1 MLARGD
7 AREGIAPRPDGVRE
21 LPLSFG
27 QERMWFLDR
36 LERTGAAH
44 NVFIAE
50 RLRGPLDPDA
60 LERALAGIVVRH
72 EILRTRFPGRDG
84 APVQIVDE
92 PRPTGDRPHAAA
104 TGTRG
109 ETGARD
115 ETGPQDEAGVRG
127 ETGSQGETGVRGKIG
142 ARGGSGARDEAGSG
156 NEGHDRPYLE
166 LLDLSDLPEAE
177 REARTARL
185 VREQIERRF
194 DLAGEPPLRA
204 GLVRL
209 SEREHAIY
217 IVFHHIA
224 VDGWSVGVF
233 ARELATLYGAFL
245 AGEPPVWE
253 PLPVQYA
260 DFALWQRQRSDDL
273 TDRTLGYWR
282 RRLADPPTL
291 ELPTDRPRPAVRTS
305 EGGAARLRLPAELAD
320 GVDGLARSTRTTPF
334 MVLLAVYLVLL
345 SRRSGQEDVCVGT
358 PIAGRDRDE
367 LEPLIGLFLNTLVI
381 RGDLS
386 GDPTF
391 GELLVRVRR
400 AALEAY
406 TNADLPFDRLV
417 SELNIPR
424 DLSRTPLFQAQLVPH
439 DYRDTALTLPGVTA
453 EPIDPGDARP
463 AMFDLSLEF
472 GRRDGGLELSLVYN
486 TALFDHGTAERMAEH
501 VAAMLRR
508 AVDDPGTRL
517 SELGLPPEAER
528 ELTLTAWNDTAV
540 PLPETTL
547 HDLVAGEPGTV
558 AATCGGRSLTYAELE
573 TSVNRLANRLRREG
587 VRPGA
592 VVAVC
597 ATRSLE
603 TLVALLAVMRAGGA
617 YLPLDPDYPA
627 ERLAFVLRDSGA
639 ELLLT
644 EERVRGRL
652 PEGAARVLLIED
664 PRAFAGEPGTPP
676 APLATPD
683 DLAYVIYTSGSTGR
697 PKGVAIEHRA
707 VVNLLLAMKDLLNAG
722 PGHVWLALTSLS
734 FDISVLELFLP
745 LVTGGRVVVAGGA
758 EAPDALALVR
768 LAAGHGVT
776 HVQATPSG
784 WRALLDAG
792 FDGPAVTALAGGEA
806 LPPALARALR
816 ERVRAMW
823 NVYGPT
829 ETTIWSTREPVPA
842 EPGAVAI
849 GRPLANTRVHV
860 LDERLDPV
868 PVGVVGELFIAGT
881 GLARGYLH
889 RPGLTAERFLP
900 DPFGPSG
907 SRLYRTGDRVRW
919 LADGRLEFLG
929 RADGQVKLRGHRIEL
944 GEVEAALETHP
955 RVARAVA
962 AIIDDTLVAYVV
974 GASPVAGEPAVP
986 AVAATEDPAT
996 GAGAEAGAGLGSGA
1010 GAGSD
1015 VEVVRGTG
1023 AGAGD
1028 IADAADTDTPV
1039 TVGEPDLAGLREHVA
1054 RSLPAIMV
1062 PAVVVPLST
1071 LPLTPNG
1078 KLDRKALPAPGRP
1091 SAGHGRPPESH
1102 LERQVAGIFAEVLG
1116 VAADRLGADDDFFG
1130 LGGHSLLA
1138 VKVTARIAALLG
1150 VEVPLRELFGRPT
1163 IAGFAEAVG
1172 AAASG
1177 LADDRDGRA
1186 VPLRPRPDGTPLAL
1200 SPAQERLWLMHRV
1213 DPDDAAYNMF
1223 TVWRLRGD
1231 LDTAALEHALRD
1243 LAARHET
1250 LRTRYPEVDGGP
1262 VAITDRATGPL
1273 IEHIDLTGEEPASGE
1288 ATEERPGEALAGRG
1302 GSGSVEGLAGRTGS
1316 GSAGGV
1322 AGRTG
1327 PGSGEGLADLASRER
1342 EARRLVAERTNA
1354 PFDLTGPP
1362 PLRVSLLR
1370 LAEHD
1375 HVLCVVLHH
1384 IAGDGWSLNVLAD
1397 DLAALYAAHKNGTE
1411 PGLAEPPVTYGDI
1424 AFWQRSRD
1432 DGAALGYWRERL
1444 ADPPVLELPL
1454 DRPRPQIS
1462 SHIGGSHSFRLSADL
1477 AARLE
1482 EVAQE
1487 CGATLFMVLLAVYQ
1501 VLLARHTG
1509 QDDIMVGSSYAGR
1522 DRVELEPVVG
1532 YLANTLVLRGD
1543 LSGDPS
1549 FTDLVGRTRTILL
1562 EAMAYPEVPF
1572 EKLVTELE
1580 VERGLSR
1587 TPLFRTMAI
1596 LHSQDDGV
1604 RDSLAD
1610 LDLEFFDAGYRQA
1623 KFDLMLEMWRRDDE
1637 LFLVL
1642 GYDAELFEAETVARL
1657 AGRFAVLCRAVA
1669 ADPRRVLSALP
1680 LRTDEDDARLRVHEE
1695 TTAHVP
1701 GPLVPDLVA
1710 EATAAH
1716 AGATAVGCGAETLT
1730 YAGLELRVASLAAL
1744 LRRRG
1749 VVRETVVAVLADR
1762 SIDVVVAL
1770 LAVWRA
1776 GGAYLPVD
1784 PELPGERVGTI
1795 LSDSGAALL
1804 VTARPLDGPPPG
1816 DVPVLVL
1823 ADLEA
1828 EEPGE
1833 LTETA
1838 RPADGDDAA
1847 YVIYTSGSTGR
1858 PKGVVVEHRALAE
1871 RVAWMRE
1878 AYGLGPGDRVVQ
1890 FAALG
1895 FDAHAEEIYPA
1906 LASGAALELL
1916 PGGAVTLPEVLAGP
1930 RGHEVTVL
1938 DLPTAYWHRL
1948 VDQLD
1953 DVAWPERLRLVILGG
1968 EQVHAEAVA
1977 RWRERFGDR
1986 VRLVNTYG
1994 PTEATIIATAADL
2007 GSADTEGRPPIGRPI
2022 GGTRAVVVTP
2032 RPGASGEAPGVS
2044 EEPPGVSEEPHGV
2057 SGEPYRTPS
2066 AVSGESLRRVPP
2078 GVPGELLLGGAGLAR
2093 GYLGRPDLT
2102 AERFPDD
2109 PEMGRLYRT
2118 GDLVRWRADGLLE
2131 FLGRVDDQ
2139 MKVRGFRIEPAEIE
2153 GRLLAHPGVRQ
2164 AAVTARED
2172 RLVAYVAGPA
2182 DPVELRRDLAVVL
2195 PPYMVPDVWVT
2206 LDELPLTTGGKI
2218 DRRALPAPGL
2228 DLDEDRPFV
2237 EPRNDAEILVA
2248 GVWQEVLGVGK
2259 VGALDDFFALG
2270 GHSLLAVRVGSRLRT
2285 AAKIDVPMR
2294 ELFRNRTVADL
2305 AVVVERI
2312 LMEELSALTDEEVAR
2327 ILGTDGS

>member
-1 MLARGD
+1 MDTLARGD
-7 AREGIAPRPDGVRE
+7 TRDGIAPRPDGVRE

-60 LERALAGIVVRH
+60 LERALAEIVARH

-92 PRPTGDRPHAAA
+92 PRPTGDRPYADAAGTPGEA
-104 TGTRG
+104 GARSETGAQGETGTR
-109 ETGARD
+109 
-115 ETGPQDEAGVRG
+115 
-127 ETGSQGETGVRGKIG
+127 GETGVRGKIG
-142 ARGGSGARDEAGSG
+142 ARGGSGARDEAGSENEG

-166 LLDLSDLPEAE
+166 LLDLSDLPEAD

-217 IVFHHIA
+217 VVFHHIA

-245 AGEPPVWE
+245 AGEPPS
-253 PLPVQYA
+253 LPPPPIQYA
-260 DFALWQRQRSDDL
+260 DFALWQRERSDDL
-273 TDRTLGYWR
+273 TDERLGYWR

-291 ELPTDRPRPAVRTS
+291 ELPTDRPRPPVRTS
-305 EGGAARLRLPAELAD
+305 EGGCALLRLPAELAD
-320 GVDGLARSTRTTPF
+320 GVDELARRTRTTPF

-439 DYRDTALTLPGVTA
+439 DYRGTALTLPGVTA

-472 GRRDGGLELSLVYN
+472 GRRDGGLELSLVYS

-508 AVDDPGTRL
+508 AVEDPGTRL
-517 SELGLPPEAER
+517 SKLGLPPEAER
-528 ELTLTAWNDTAV
+528 ELTLTAWNDTAA
-540 PLPETTL
+540 PRPETTL

-573 TSVNRLANRLRREG
+573 TGVNRLANRLRREG

-644 EERVRGRL
+644 EECVRGRL

-707 VVNLLLAMKDLLNAG
+707 VVNLLLAMKDLLGAG

-734 FDISVLELFLP
+734 FDISVLEFFLP

-768 LAAGHGVT
+768 LAAAHGVT

-792 FDGPAVTALAGGEA
+792 FDGPRVTALAGGEA

-816 ERVRAMW
+816 GRVRAMW

-881 GLARGYLH
+881 GLARGYLN

-900 DPFGPSG
+900 DPFGPQG

-962 AIIDDTLVAYVV
+962 AIVDDTLVAYVV
-974 GASPVAGEPAVP
+974 RASPVAAEAVEGTGTE
-986 AVAATEDPAT
+986 AGGVADADTPAT
-996 GAGAEAGAGLGSGA
+996 
-1010 GAGSD
+1010 
-1015 VEVVRGTG
+1015 
-1023 AGAGD
+1023 
-1028 IADAADTDTPV
+1028 I
-1039 TVGEPDLAGLREHVA
+1039 GEPDLAGLREHVA

-1091 SAGHGRPPESH
+1091 SAGHGRSPESH

-1138 VKVTARIAALLG
+1138 VKVTARIAALLD

-1186 VPLRPRPDGTPLAL
+1186 APLRPRPDGTPLTL
-1200 SPAQERLWLMHRV
+1200 SPAQERLWLLHRL

-1273 IEHIDLTGEEPASGE
+1273 IEHIDLTGEEPAGGVP
-1288 ATEERPGEALAGRG
+1288 EERLAGTGAAEEKPGGGLAGRI
-1302 GSGSVEGLAGRTGS
+1302 GSGSAEGFAGRNGSGSAEGFAGRNGSGSAEGLAGRIGS
-1316 GSAGGV
+1316 GAVEGESA
-1322 AGRTG
+1322 
-1327 PGSGEGLADLASRER
+1327 EGLAGRER

-1362 PLRVSLLR
+1362 PFRVSLLR
-1370 LAEHD
+1370 LAEQD

-1397 DLAALYAAHKNGTE
+1397 DLAVLYAAHRNGTE
-1411 PGLAEPPVTYGDI
+1411 PGLTEPPVTYGDI
-1424 AFWQRSRD
+1424 AFWQRGHD

-1454 DRPRPQIS
+1454 DRPRPPIS
-1462 SHIGGSHSFRLSADL
+1462 SHTGGFHSFRLPADL
-1477 AARLE
+1477 AVRLE

-1487 CGATLFMVLLAVYQ
+1487 CGATLFMVLLAAYQ

-1532 YLANTLVLRGD
+1532 YLASTLVLRGD

-1549 FTDLVGRTRTILL
+1549 FTDLVGRTRTTLL

-1604 RDSLAD
+1604 RNSLAD

-1623 KFDLMLEMWRRDDE
+1623 KFDLMLEMWRRDDG

-1657 AGRFAVLCRAVA
+1657 AARFTVLCRAVA
-1669 ADPRRVLSALP
+1669 ADPRRALSELP
-1680 LRTDEDDARLRVHEE
+1680 LHTDEDDARLRVHEAA
-1695 TTAHVP
+1695 TANVP
-1701 GPLVPDLVA
+1701 GPLVPDLIA

-1716 AGATAVGCGAETLT
+1716 AGATAVGCGDETLT
-1730 YAGLELRVASLAAL
+1730 YASLELRVASLAAL

-1762 SIDVVVAL
+1762 SIDVVAAL

-1784 PELPGERVGTI
+1784 PELPEERVGTI

-1823 ADLEA
+1823 DDLEA
-1828 EEPGE
+1828 EEPE
-1833 LTETA
+1833 EPA
-1838 RPADGDDAA
+1838 RLVGGDDAA
-1847 YVIYTSGSTGR
+1847 YVIYTSGSTGQ

-1916 PGGAVTLPEVLAGP
+1916 PGGAVTLPEVLAEP
-1930 RGHEVTVL
+1930 RGREVTVL

-1948 VDQLD
+1948 VDQID

-1994 PTEATIIATAADL
+1994 PTEATVIATAADL
-2007 GSADTEGRPPIGRPI
+2007 GSAETEGRPPIGRPI
-2022 GGTRAVVVTP
+2022 GGTRAVVVAP
-2032 RPGASGEAPGVS
+2032 RPGVSGGLTHRT
-2044 EEPPGVSEEPHGV
+2044 PPGVSGGLTH
-2057 SGEPYRTPS
+2057 RTPPG
-2066 AVSGESLRRVPP
+2066 VSGESLRHTPSELPRRTPELSRRTQQGGSEGSLHRVPP

-2102 AERFPDD
+2102 AERFLDD
-2109 PEMGRLYRT
+2109 PEAGRLYRT

-2182 DPVELRRDLAVVL
+2182 DPVELRRDLAAVL

-2218 DRRALPAPGL
+2218 DRRALPAPGF

-2259 VGALDDFFALG
+2259 VGAFDDFFALG
-2270 GHSLLAVRVGSRLRT
+2270 GHSLLVVRVGSRLRT
-2285 AAKIDVPMR
+2285 AAGIDVPIR

-2305 AVVVERI
+2305 AVAVERI
-2312 LMEELSALTDEEVAR
+2312 LTEELSAMTDEEVAR
-2327 ILGTDGS
+2327 MLGTDGP

>member
-1 MLARGD
+1 MDMLARGD
-7 AREGIAPRPDGVRE
+7 ARDGITPRPDGIRE

-36 LERTGAAH
+36 LEGAGGGGAH

-50 RLRGPLDPDA
+50 RLRGSLDPDA
-60 LERALAGIVVRH
+60 LERALAEIVARH
-72 EILRTRFPGRDG
+72 EILRTRFPSRDG
-84 APVQIVDE
+84 APVQVVDE
-92 PRPTGDRPHAAA
+92 PHPTGDRP
-104 TGTRG
+104 
-109 ETGARD
+109 
-115 ETGPQDEAGVRG
+115 
-127 ETGSQGETGVRGKIG
+127 
-142 ARGGSGARDEAGSG
+142 
-156 NEGHDRPYLE
+156 YLK
-166 LLDLSDLPEAE
+166 LLDLSDLPETE

-204 GLVRL
+204 GLLRL

-217 IVFHHIA
+217 VVFHHIA
-224 VDGWSVGVF
+224 VDGWSIGVF
-233 ARELATLYGAFL
+233 ARELATLYAAFL
-245 AGEPPVWE
+245 AGERPSWE
-253 PLPVQYA
+253 PLPIQYA
-260 DFALWQRQRSDDL
+260 DFALWQRERPDDL
-273 TDRTLGYWR
+273 ADGRLGYWR
-282 RRLADPPTL
+282 RRLADPPAL
-291 ELPTDRPRPAVRTS
+291 ELPTDRPRPPVRTS
-305 EGGAARLRLPAELAD
+305 EGGCALLLLPAELAD
-320 GVDGLARSTRTTPF
+320 AVDGLARRTRTTPF
-334 MVLLAVYLVLL
+334 MVLLAAYMVLL
-345 SRRSGQEDVCVGT
+345 SRRSGQEDICVGT

-400 AALEAY
+400 AALQAY
-406 TNADLPFDRLV
+406 TNAALPFDRLV
-417 SELNIPR
+417 SELNVPR
-424 DLSRTPLFQAQLVPH
+424 DLSRTPLFQAQLVLH
-439 DYRDTALTLPGVTA
+439 DYQGTALTLPGVTA
-453 EPIDPGDARP
+453 EAVDLGDARS
-463 AMFDLSLEF
+463 AKFDLSLEF
-472 GRRDGGLELSLVYN
+472 GRRDGDLELSLVYS
-486 TALFDHGTAERMAEH
+486 TALFDHATAERMAAH
-501 VAAMLRR
+501 VAVMLRR
-508 AVDDPGTRL
+508 AVEDPGTRL

-528 ELTLTAWNDTAV
+528 ELALTVWNDTAA
-540 PLPETTL
+540 PRPEATL

-573 TSVNRLANRLRREG
+573 TRVNRLANRLRREG

-652 PEGAARVLLIED
+652 PEDAGNAGGGGGGGSTARVLFIED
-664 PRAFAGEPGTPP
+664 PLAFAGEPGTPP

-707 VVNLLLAMKDLLNAG
+707 VVNLLLAMRDLLDAG

-734 FDISVLELFLP
+734 FDISVLEFFLP
-745 LVTGGRVVVAGGA
+745 LVSGGRVVVAGGT

-768 LAAGHGVT
+768 LAAAHGVT

-792 FDGPAVTALAGGEA
+792 FDGPGVTALAGGEA

-816 ERVRAMW
+816 GRVRAMW

-829 ETTIWSTREPVPA
+829 ETTIWSTYEPVPA
-842 EPGAVAI
+842 EPGTVAI

-860 LDERLDPV
+860 LDDRLDPV
-868 PVGVVGELFIAGT
+868 PLGVVGELFIAGT
-881 GLARGYLH
+881 GLARGYLK

-900 DPFGPSG
+900 DPFGPPG

-944 GEVEAALETHP
+944 GEVEAVLETHP
-955 RVARAVA
+955 EVSRAVA
-962 AIIDDTLVAYVV
+962 AIVDDTLVAYVV
-974 GASPVAGEPAVP
+974 GVPPVAGEDR
-986 AVAATEDPAT
+986 AA
-996 GAGAEAGAGLGSGA
+996 GAGAHAGTAEGAGAHAGTAEGA
-1010 GAGSD
+1010 GAGAGG
-1015 VEVVRGTG
+1015 V
-1023 AGAGD
+1023 AGAGTT
-1028 IADAADTDTPV
+1028 AV
-1039 TVGEPDLAGLREHVA
+1039 TGAVDLTRLREHVT

-1062 PAVVVPLST
+1062 PAVVVPLPA

-1078 KLDRKALPAPGRP
+1078 KVDRKALPAPGRP
-1091 SAGHGRPPESH
+1091 SAGHGRPPETP
-1102 LERQVAGIFAEVLG
+1102 LERRVAGIFAEVLG

-1138 VKVTARIAALLG
+1138 VKVTARIAALLD
-1150 VEVPLRELFGRPT
+1150 VEVPVRELFGRPT

-1172 AAASG
+1172 AAVSG
-1177 LADDRDGRA
+1177 PADDRDGRA
-1186 VPLRPRPDGTPLAL
+1186 VPLRPRPDGAPLTL
-1200 SPAQERLWLMHRV
+1200 SPAQERLWLLHRL

-1223 TVWRLRGD
+1223 NVWRLRGD
-1231 LDTAALEHALRD
+1231 LDAAALEHALRD

-1262 VAITDRATGPL
+1262 VAITDPATGPL
-1273 IEHIDLTGEEPASGE
+1273 IEHIDLSGGEPAGGGRG
-1288 ATEERPGEALAGRG
+1288 ERP
-1302 GSGSVEGLAGRTGS
+1302 
-1316 GSAGGV
+1316 AGGV
-1322 AGRTG
+1322 VPGAAGG
-1327 PGSGEGLADLASRER
+1327 ESGEELAGRER

-1362 PLRVSLLR
+1362 PFRVSLLR

-1375 HVLCVVLHH
+1375 HVLCLVLHH

-1397 DLAALYAAHKNGTE
+1397 DLAALYAAHRNGTE

-1432 DGAALGYWRERL
+1432 DGAAFGYWRERL

-1454 DRPRPQIS
+1454 DHPRPLVS
-1462 SHIGGSHSFRLSADL
+1462 AHTGGFHSFRLPADL

-1487 CGATLFMVLLAVYQ
+1487 CGATLFMVLLAAYQ

-1532 YLANTLVLRGD
+1532 YLASTLVLRGD

-1549 FTDLVGRTRTILL
+1549 FTDLVGRTRKILL
-1562 EAMAYPEVPF
+1562 EAMAYQEVPF
-1572 EKLVTELE
+1572 ERLATELE

-1596 LHSQDDGV
+1596 LHSQDDGT

-1623 KFDLMLEMWRRDDE
+1623 KFDLMLEMWRDDDG

-1642 GYDAELFEAETVARL
+1642 GYDAELFEADTAARL
-1657 AGRFAVLCRAVA
+1657 AGRFAVLCRSIA
-1669 ADPRRVLSALP
+1669 ADPGRALSALP

-1695 TTAHVP
+1695 ATALLP
-1701 GPLVPDLVA
+1701 GPLVPDLVR
-1710 EATAAH
+1710 EATALH
-1716 AGATAVGCGAETLT
+1716 ADAIAVGCGDETLT
-1730 YAGLELRVASLAAL
+1730 YAGLERRVAALAAL

-1762 SIDVVVAL
+1762 SIDVVAAM

-1784 PELPGERVGTI
+1784 PELPEERVGTL
-1795 LSDSGAALL
+1795 LSGSGAALL
-1804 VTARPLDGPPPG
+1804 VTARRPGGPLPG
-1816 DVPVLVL
+1816 DVPLLVL
-1823 ADLEA
+1823 DDL
-1828 EEPGE
+1828 EPGE
-1833 LTETA
+1833 LGE
-1838 RPADGDDAA
+1838 PGEPGHLVDGDDAA

-1858 PKGVVVEHRALAE
+1858 PKGVVVEHRALAD

-1878 AYGLGPGDRVVQ
+1878 AYGPGPGDRVVQ

-1895 FDAHAEEIYPA
+1895 FDAHAEEVYPA

-1930 RGHEVTVL
+1930 RGREVTVL

-1948 VDQLD
+1948 VDQID
-1953 DVAWPERLRLVILGG
+1953 EVAWPERLRLVVLGG

-2022 GGTRAVVVTP
+2022 GGTRAVVVDP
-2032 RPGASGEAPGVS
+2032 RVPAGVPGAPPHHTPSEPPHRAAPGAW
-2044 EEPPGVSEEPHGV
+2044 GG
-2057 SGEPYRTPS
+2057 T
-2066 AVSGESLRRVPP
+2066 LRRVPP
-2078 GVPGELLLGGAGLAR
+2078 GAPGELLLGGAGLAR

-2102 AERFPDD
+2102 AERFLDD
-2109 PEMGRLYRT
+2109 PEAGRLYRT

-2182 DPVELRRDLAVVL
+2182 DPAELRRDLAAAL

-2206 LDELPLTTGGKI
+2206 LDELPVTTGGKI

-2228 DLDEDRPFV
+2228 DPGEDRPFV
-2237 EPRNDAEILVA
+2237 EPRNDAEVLVA
-2248 GVWQEVLGVGK
+2248 GVWEEVLGVGK

-2270 GHSLLAVRVGSRLRT
+2270 GHSLLAVRVGSRLRK
-2285 AAKIDVPMR
+2285 AAGIDVPVR

-2327 ILGTDGS
+2327 MLGTDGSRPPHP

>member
-1 MLARGD
+1 MDMLARD
-7 AREGIAPRPDGVRE
+7 GITPRPDGIRE
-21 LPLSFG
+21 LPLSYG

-36 LERTGAAH
+36 LEGAGGGGAH

-60 LERALAGIVVRH
+60 LERALAEIVARH
-72 EILRTRFPGRDG
+72 EILRTRFPSRDG
-84 APVQIVDE
+84 APVQVVDE
-92 PRPTGDRPHAAA
+92 PHP
-104 TGTRG
+104 
-109 ETGARD
+109 
-115 ETGPQDEAGVRG
+115 AG
-127 ETGSQGETGVRGKIG
+127 
-142 ARGGSGARDEAGSG
+142 
-156 NEGHDRPYLE
+156 DRPYLK
-166 LLDLSDLPEAE
+166 LLDLSDLPETE
-177 REARTARL
+177 REARTTRL

-204 GLVRL
+204 GLLRL

-217 IVFHHIA
+217 VVFHHIA
-224 VDGWSVGVF
+224 VDGWSIGVF

-245 AGEPPVWE
+245 AGERPSWE
-253 PLPVQYA
+253 PLPIQYA
-260 DFALWQRQRSDDL
+260 DFALWQRERPDDL
-273 TDRTLGYWR
+273 ADEQLGHWR

-291 ELPTDRPRPAVRTS
+291 ELPTDRPRPPVRTS
-305 EGGAARLRLPAELAD
+305 EGGCALLLLPAELAD
-320 GVDGLARSTRTTPF
+320 AVDGLARRTRTTPF

-345 SRRSGQEDVCVGT
+345 SRRSGQEDICVGT

-400 AALEAY
+400 AALQAY
-406 TNADLPFDRLV
+406 TNAALPFDRLV
-417 SELNIPR
+417 SELNVPR
-424 DLSRTPLFQAQLVPH
+424 DLSRTPLFQAQLVLH
-439 DYRDTALTLPGVTA
+439 DYQGTALTLPGVTA
-453 EPIDPGDARP
+453 EAVDLGDARS
-463 AMFDLSLEF
+463 AKFDLSLEF
-472 GRRDGGLELSLVYN
+472 GRRDGDLELSLVYS
-486 TALFDHGTAERMAEH
+486 TALFDHATAERMAAH

-508 AVDDPGTRL
+508 AVEDPGTRL

-528 ELTLTAWNDTAV
+528 ELALTVWNDTAA
-540 PLPETTL
+540 PRPEATL

-652 PEGAARVLLIED
+652 PEDAWSGGSGGSTARVLFIED
-664 PRAFAGEPGTPP
+664 PLVFAGEPGTPP
-676 APLATPD
+676 VPLATPD

-707 VVNLLLAMKDLLNAG
+707 VVNLLLAMRDLLGAG

-734 FDISVLELFLP
+734 FDISVLEFFLP

-758 EAPDALALVR
+758 EASDALALVR
-768 LAAGHGVT
+768 LAAAHGVT

-792 FDGPAVTALAGGEA
+792 FDGPRVTALTGGEA

-816 ERVRAMW
+816 GRVRAMW

-829 ETTIWSTREPVPA
+829 ETTIWSTYEPVPA
-842 EPGAVAI
+842 EPGTVAI

-860 LDERLDPV
+860 LDDRLDPV
-868 PVGVVGELFIAGT
+868 PLGVVGELFIAGT
-881 GLARGYLH
+881 GLARGYLK

-900 DPFGPSG
+900 DPFGPPG

-944 GEVEAALETHP
+944 GEVEAVLETHP
-955 RVARAVA
+955 EVSRAVA
-962 AIIDDTLVAYVV
+962 AIVDDTLVAYVV
-974 GASPVAGEPAVP
+974 GVPPAAGEDRA
-986 AVAATEDPAT
+986 
-996 GAGAEAGAGLGSGA
+996 AEAGAGVQA
-1010 GAGSD
+1010 
-1015 VEVVRGTG
+1015 GTG
-1023 AGAGD
+1023 AGTGAAAGGVE
-1028 IADAADTDTPV
+1028 V
-1039 TVGEPDLAGLREHVA
+1039 TGEVDLARLREHVA

-1062 PAVVVPLST
+1062 PAVVVPLPA

-1078 KLDRKALPAPGRP
+1078 KVDRKALPAPGRP
-1091 SAGHGRPPESH
+1091 SAGHGRPPETP
-1102 LERQVAGIFAEVLG
+1102 LERRVAGIFAEVLG

-1138 VKVTARIAALLG
+1138 VKVTARIAALLD
-1150 VEVPLRELFGRPT
+1150 VEVPVRELFGRPT
-1163 IAGFAEAVG
+1163 VAGFAEVVGSAV
-1172 AAASG
+1172 SG
-1177 LADDRDGRA
+1177 PADDHDGRA
-1186 VPLRPRPDGTPLAL
+1186 VPLRPRPEGAPLAL
-1200 SPAQERLWLMHRV
+1200 SPAQERLWLLHRL

-1223 TVWRLRGD
+1223 NVWRLRGD

-1262 VAITDRATGPL
+1262 VAITDPATGPL
-1273 IEHIDLTGEEPASGE
+1273 IEHIDLSGGEPAGGE
-1288 ATEERPGEALAGRG
+1288 RLAGG
-1302 GSGSVEGLAGRTGS
+1302 AGPGT
-1316 GSAGGV
+1316 AGGET
-1322 AGRTG
+1322 AGE
-1327 PGSGEGLADLASRER
+1327 SGGELAERER

-1362 PLRVSLLR
+1362 PFRVSLLR

-1375 HVLCVVLHH
+1375 HVLCLVLHH

-1397 DLAALYAAHKNGTE
+1397 DLAALYAAHRNGTE

-1432 DGAALGYWRERL
+1432 DGAAFGYWRERL

-1454 DRPRPQIS
+1454 DHPRPPIS
-1462 SHIGGSHSFRLSADL
+1462 SHTGGFHSFRLPADL
-1477 AARLE
+1477 TARLE

-1487 CGATLFMVLLAVYQ
+1487 CGATLFMVLLAAYQ

-1532 YLANTLVLRGD
+1532 YLASTLVLRGD

-1549 FTDLVGRTRTILL
+1549 FTDLVGRTRTIVL
-1562 EAMAYPEVPF
+1562 EAMAHQEVPF
-1572 EKLVTELE
+1572 ERLATELE

-1596 LHSQDDGV
+1596 LHSQDDGT

-1623 KFDLMLEMWRRDDE
+1623 KFDLMLEMWRDDDG

-1642 GYDAELFEAETVARL
+1642 GYDAELFEVETAARL
-1657 AGRFAVLCRAVA
+1657 AGRFGVLCRAIA
-1669 ADPRRVLSALP
+1669 ADPRRALSALP

-1695 TTAHVP
+1695 ATALLP
-1701 GPLVPDLVA
+1701 GPLVPDLVR
-1710 EATAAH
+1710 EATVLH
-1716 AGATAVGCGAETLT
+1716 ADATAVGCGDETLT
-1730 YAGLELRVASLAAL
+1730 YAGLERRVAALAAL

-1749 VVRETVVAVLADR
+1749 VVRETVVAVVADR
-1762 SIDVVVAL
+1762 SIDVVAAM

-1784 PELPGERVGTI
+1784 PELPEERVGTL
-1795 LSDSGAALL
+1795 LSGSGAALL
-1804 VTARPLDGPPPG
+1804 VTARRLGGPPPG

-1823 ADLEA
+1823 DDLEH
-1828 EEPGE
+1828 ERPE
-1833 LTETA
+1833 ETA
-1838 RPADGDDAA
+1838 HRVDGDDAA
-1847 YVIYTSGSTGR
+1847 YVIYTSGSTGQ
-1858 PKGVVVEHRALAE
+1858 PKGVVVEHRALAD

-1930 RGHEVTVL
+1930 RGREVTVL

-1948 VDQLD
+1948 VDQID

-1968 EQVHAEAVA
+1968 EQVHAGAVA

-2022 GGTRAVVVTP
+2022 GGTRAVVVDP
-2032 RPGASGEAPGVS
+2032 RDP
-2044 EEPPGVSEEPHGV
+2044 
-2057 SGEPYRTPS
+2057 
-2066 AVSGESLRRVPP
+2066 RVPP
-2078 GVPGELLLGGAGLAR
+2078 GAPGAPPRRTPSELPHRAPPGAPGELLLGGAGLAR

-2102 AERFPDD
+2102 AGRFLDD
-2109 PEMGRLYRT
+2109 PELGRLYRT

-2182 DPVELRRDLAVVL
+2182 DPAELRRDLAAAL

-2206 LDELPLTTGGKI
+2206 LDELPVTTGGKI
-2218 DRRALPAPGL
+2218 DRRALPAPGF

-2285 AAKIDVPMR
+2285 AAGIDVPVR

-2327 ILGTDGS
+2327 MLGTDGS

>member
-1 MLARGD
+1 MDMLAREE
-7 AREGIAPRPDGVRE
+7 ARDGITPRPDDVRE
-21 LPLSFG
+21 SPLSFG

-36 LERTGAAH
+36 LERAGDGGAH
-44 NVFIAE
+44 NIFIAE
-50 RLRGPLDPDA
+50 RLGGPLDPDA
-60 LERALAGIVVRH
+60 LERALAEIVARH
-72 EILRTRFPGRDG
+72 EILRTRFPSRDG

-92 PRPTGDRPHAAA
+92 PRPPG
-104 TGTRG
+104 
-109 ETGARD
+109 
-115 ETGPQDEAGVRG
+115 
-127 ETGSQGETGVRGKIG
+127 
-142 ARGGSGARDEAGSG
+142 
-156 NEGHDRPYLE
+156 DRPYLG

-177 REARTARL
+177 REARSARL

-204 GLVRL
+204 GLLRL
-209 SEREHAIY
+209 SERDHAIY

-233 ARELATLYGAFL
+233 ARELAALYGAFL
-245 AGEPPVWE
+245 AGDRPALEPLLE
-253 PLPVQYA
+253 PLPIQYA
-260 DFALWQRQRSDDL
+260 DFARWQRERPDDPAAEQL
-273 TDRTLGYWR
+273 DHWR

-291 ELPTDRPRPAVRTS
+291 ELPTDRPRPAVRTAD
-305 EGGAARLRLPAELAD
+305 GARALLRLPAELAD
-320 GVDGLARSTRTTPF
+320 GVDGLARRTRTTPF

-358 PIAGRDRDE
+358 PVAGRDRDE

-400 AALEAY
+400 AALAAY
-406 TNADLPFDRLV
+406 TNAALPFDRLV
-417 SELNIPR
+417 SELNVPR
-424 DLSRTPLFQAQLVPH
+424 DLSRTPLFQAQLVLH
-439 DYRDTALTLPGVTA
+439 DFGGTALTLPGVTA
-453 EPIDPGDARP
+453 EPVDMGDARS

-472 GRRDGGLELSLVYN
+472 GRRDGDLELSLVYS

-501 VAAMLRR
+501 VAVMLRR
-508 AVDDPGTRL
+508 AVEDPGTRL

-528 ELTLTAWNDTAV
+528 ELTLTTWNDTAV
-540 PLPETTL
+540 PRPETTL
-547 HDLVAGEPGTV
+547 HDLVAGEPGAV

-573 TSVNRLANRLRREG
+573 TDVNRLANRLRREG

-617 YLPLDPDYPA
+617 YLPLDPEYPA

-652 PEGAARVLLIED
+652 PEGAARVLLVED
-664 PRAFAGEPGTPP
+664 PRAFADEPGTPP

-707 VVNLLLAMKDLLNAG
+707 VVNLLLAMKDLLGSG

-734 FDISVLELFLP
+734 FDISVLEFFLP
-745 LVTGGRVVVAGGA
+745 LVSGARVVVAGSA
-758 EAPDALALVR
+758 EASDALALVR
-768 LAAGHGVT
+768 LAAAHGVT

-792 FDGPAVTALAGGEA
+792 FDGPGVTALAGGEA
-806 LPPALARALR
+806 LPPALAGALR
-816 ERVRAMW
+816 GRMRAMW

-829 ETTIWSTREPVPA
+829 ETTIWSTSEPVPA

-849 GRPLANTRVHV
+849 GRPLDNTRVHV
-860 LDERLDPV
+860 LDERFDPV
-868 PVGVVGELFIAGT
+868 PVGVVGELSIAGT
-881 GLARGYLH
+881 GLARGYLN

-900 DPFGPSG
+900 DPSGPPG

-955 RVARAVA
+955 GVSRAVA
-962 AIIDDTLVAYVV
+962 AIVDDTLVAYVV
-974 GASPVAGEPAVP
+974 GVAPVTSEDRETGAGARAETGVG
-986 AVAATEDPAT
+986 TE
-996 GAGAEAGAGLGSGA
+996 AGAEAGTGDVAEPSNLVEPPDLVKA
-1010 GAGSD
+1010 SD
-1015 VEVVRGTG
+1015 LAE
-1023 AGAGD
+1023 AS
-1028 IADAADTDTPV
+1028 
-1039 TVGEPDLAGLREHVA
+1039 ESSDLAGLQEHVA

-1062 PAVVVPLST
+1062 PAVVVTLPA

-1078 KLDRKALPAPGRP
+1078 KVDRKALPAPGMP
-1091 SAGHGRPPESH
+1091 SAGHGRPPETD
-1102 LERQVAGIFAEVLG
+1102 LERRVAEIFAEVLG
-1116 VAADRLGADDDFFG
+1116 VAVDRLGADDDFFG

-1150 VEVPLRELFGRPT
+1150 VEVPIRELFVRPT
-1163 IAGFAEAVG
+1163 IAGFAETVDAAV
-1172 AAASG
+1172 SG
-1177 LADDRDGRA
+1177 PADDRDGRA
-1186 VPLRPRPDGTPLAL
+1186 TPLRPRPDGAPAPL
-1200 SPAQERLWLMHRV
+1200 SPSQERLWLMHRL

-1231 LDTAALEHALRD
+1231 LDVAALEHAFRD

-1262 VAITDRATGPL
+1262 VAITDPATGPL
-1273 IEHIDLTGEEPASGE
+1273 IEHIDLSGGVRGEGTGPGTAGE
-1288 ATEERPGEALAGRG
+1288 GTA
-1302 GSGSVEGLAGRTGS
+1302 GLAG
-1316 GSAGGV
+1316 
-1322 AGRTG
+1322 
-1327 PGSGEGLADLASRER
+1327 RER

-1370 LAEHD
+1370 LAERD
-1375 HVLCVVLHH
+1375 HVLCVILHH

-1397 DLAALYAAHKNGTE
+1397 DLAALYAARRDGTE

-1424 AFWQRSRD
+1424 AFWQRGHD

-1454 DRPRPQIS
+1454 DHPRPPVS
-1462 SHIGGSHSFRLSADL
+1462 SHRGGSHAFRLPPDL

-1487 CGATLFMVLLAVYQ
+1487 CGATVFMVLLAAYQ

-1509 QDDIMVGSSYAGR
+1509 QDDVMVGSSYAGR

-1532 YLANTLVLRGD
+1532 YLASTLVLRGD

-1549 FTDLVGRTRTILL
+1549 FTELVGRTRTVLL
-1562 EAMAYPEVPF
+1562 EAMAYQEVPF
-1572 EKLVTELE
+1572 EKLVTELD

-1596 LHSQDDGV
+1596 LHSQDDGT
-1604 RDSLAD
+1604 RDSFAD
-1610 LDLEFFDAGYRQA
+1610 LALEFFDAGYRQA
-1623 KFDLMLEMWRRDDE
+1623 KFDLMLEMWRDDDGF
-1637 LFLVL
+1637 FLTL
-1642 GYDAELFEAETVARL
+1642 GYDAELFEAETVAHL
-1657 AGRFAVLCRAVA
+1657 AGRFAALCRAVA
-1669 ADPRRVLSALP
+1669 ADPRRALSALP

-1695 TTAHVP
+1695 AAAHVP

-1710 EATAAH
+1710 AATASH
-1716 AGATAVGCGAETLT
+1716 ADAIAVGCGDETLT
-1730 YAGLELRVASLAAL
+1730 YADLELRVASLAAL
-1744 LRRRG
+1744 LRRHG

-1762 SIDVVVAL
+1762 SIDVVAAL

-1784 PELPGERVGTI
+1784 PELPAERVATI
-1795 LSDSGAALL
+1795 LSGSGAALL
-1804 VTARPLDGPPPG
+1804 VAARRPEPLSV
-1816 DVPVLVL
+1816 DVPVVL
-1823 ADLEA
+1823 LEHGEP
-1828 EEPGE
+1828 EEVV
-1833 LTETA
+1833 
-1838 RPADGDDAA
+1838 RPADGGDAA
-1847 YVIYTSGSTGR
+1847 YVIYTSGSTGQ
-1858 PKGVVVEHRALAE
+1858 PKGVVVEHRALAD

-1890 FAALG
+1890 FAAIG

-1916 PGGAVTLPEVLAGP
+1916 PGGAVTLPEVLAEP
-1930 RGHEVTVL
+1930 RGREVTVL

-1948 VDQLD
+1948 VDQID
-1953 DVAWPERLRLVILGG
+1953 EVAWPERLRLVILGG

-2007 GSADTEGRPPIGRPI
+2007 GPADAGARPPIGRPV
-2022 GGTRAVVVTP
+2022 GGTRAVVAEP
-2032 RPGASGEAPGVS
+2032 RGVPGGP
-2044 EEPPGVSEEPHGV
+2044 
-2057 SGEPYRTPS
+2057 
-2066 AVSGESLRRVPP
+2066 LRRVPP

-2102 AERFPDD
+2102 AERFLDD
-2109 PEMGRLYRT
+2109 PEAGRLYRT
-2118 GDLVRWRADGLLE
+2118 GDLVRWRADGTLE

-2153 GRLLAHPGVRQ
+2153 GRLLTDPGVRQ
-2164 AAVTARED
+2164 AAVIARED

-2182 DPVELRRDLAVVL
+2182 DPAELRRDLAAAL

-2206 LDELPLTTGGKI
+2206 LDELPVTTGGKI
-2218 DRRALPAPGL
+2218 DRRALPAPDLGL
-2228 DLDEDRPFV
+2228 DEERAFV

-2285 AAKIDVPMR
+2285 VAGIDVPVR
-2294 ELFRNRTVADL
+2294 ELFRSRTVADL
-2305 AVVVERI
+2305 AAVVERI

-2327 ILGTDGS
+2327 MLGTDGS